1 MLLSYPVKQLK
12 VFGLDFY
19 NIGKPQQNKE
29 KYNQSYI
36 NTYGEEG
43 RNYGPD
49 KLLHDQLSQLMHLK
63 NVLLKDDRLIFDE
76 HVNNLLN
83 DENLDSRIERF
94 KTLPKLKRDTR

>member
-1 MLLSYPVKQLK
+1 
-12 VFGLDFY
+12 
-19 NIGKPQQNKE
+19 
-29 KYNQSYI
+29 
-36 NTYGEEG
+36 
-43 RNYGPD
+43 
-49 KLLHDQLSQLMHLK
+49 MHLK